1 MSEIPTYDTNS
12 GVWNVV
18 TGVGQIP
25 PARNIHSATLGS
37 DGKTIYVFGG
47 AAEANLTSVYGDLY
61 SFDTSKSSWTQI
73 NAANGPSP
81 RAGHCAVQVNNT
93 MFILFGYDFT
103 LASLSDIHALD
114 TVNMKWVTAFSASGY
129 PLISNTSSSSNT
141 TDCTDC
147 SESSGLSTGAIAGI
161 AVGCGVAA
169 IGAGVFLFFFLRR
182 RNRKQPDY
190 ERTPAA
196 AMKENYNER
205 PLPPMHTES
214 QPSESIF
221 NNGSQSDNKGSY
233 YGQGTQSSVISTG
246 VTDSTPPYSAPFA
259 AAQPPHSHGTSFVSK
274 PDAAEVPHFTL
285 QPSKPNED
293 DD

>member
-1 MSEIPTYDTNS
+1 
-12 GVWNVV
+12 
-18 TGVGQIP
+18 
-25 PARNIHSATLGS
+25 
-37 DGKTIYVFGG
+37 
-47 AAEANLTSVYGDLY
+47 LTSVYGDLY

-81 RAGHCAVQVNNT
+81 RAGHCGKGDKPYYLYVLETAMLIPNHFSFFVLAVQVNNT

-169 IGAGVFLFFFLRR
+169 V
-182 RNRKQPDY
+182 
-190 ERTPAA
+190 
-196 AMKENYNER
+196 
-205 PLPPMHTES
+205 
-214 QPSESIF
+214 
-221 NNGSQSDNKGSY
+221 
-233 YGQGTQSSVISTG
+233 
-246 VTDSTPPYSAPFA
+246 
-259 AAQPPHSHGTSFVSK
+259 
-274 PDAAEVPHFTL
+274 
-285 QPSKPNED
+285 
-293 DD
+293 